1 MSKIVVVDDSKLMR
15 NLIQHILEQ
24 AGHEVDA
31 WAEVT
36 AMEVA
41 DRILASDPDLVV
53 TDYQMPGCNGLTLA
67 RMARKAKPGLP
78 IEVIQEFDNWR
89 RIRDSEGSEGWVLH
103 SLLSGRRT
111 ALVAP
116 WRKNEEFPLRATA
129 SADAP
134 IKARLQSGVIGTLK
148 SCTGTW
154 CRLAGEGFDG
164 WIEQQ
169 SVWGAY
175 PGEKLE

>member
-78 IEVIQEFDNWR
+78 IV
-89 RIRDSEGSEGWVLH
+89 VV
-103 SLLSGRRT
+103 T
-111 ALVAP
+111 ALH
-116 WRKNEEFPLRATA
+116 
-129 SADAP
+129 DAQVMD
-134 IKARLQSGVIGTLK
+134 ALK
-148 SCTGTW
+148 SQAVNQILHKPLKEEALLETVAEV
-154 CRLAGEGFDG
+154 LA
-164 WIEQQ
+164 QA
-169 SVWGAY
+169 V
-175 PGEKLE
+175 

>member
-67 RMARKAKPGLP
+67 RMARKAKPGLL
-78 IEVIQEFDNWR
+78 V
-89 RIRDSEGSEGWVLH
+89 VVV
-103 SLLSGRRT
+103 T
-111 ALVAP
+111 ALH
-116 WRKNEEFPLRATA
+116 
-129 SADAP
+129 DAQVMD
-134 IKARLQSGVIGTLK
+134 ALK
-148 SCTGTW
+148 SQAVNQILHKPLKEEALLETVAEV
-154 CRLAGEGFDG
+154 LA
-164 WIEQQ
+164 QA
-169 SVWGAY
+169 V
-175 PGEKLE
+175 

>member
-24 AGHEVDA
+24 AGHQVDA

-53 TDYQMPGCNGLTLA
+53 TDYQMPGCNGLTVA

-78 IEVIQEFDNWR
+78 V
-89 RIRDSEGSEGWVLH
+89 VVV
-103 SLLSGRRT
+103 T
-111 ALVAP
+111 ALHDSAVMDALKSQAVNQILHKP
-116 WRKNEEFPLRATA
+116 LNEETLLATVA
-129 SADAP
+129 E
-134 IKARLQSGVIGTLK
+134 V
-148 SCTGTW
+148 
-154 CRLAGEGFDG
+154 LA
-164 WIEQQ
+164 QA
-169 SVWGAY
+169 V
-175 PGEKLE
+175 

>member
-24 AGHEVDA
+24 AGHQVDA

-53 TDYQMPGCNGLTLA
+53 TDYQMPGCNGLTVA

-78 IEVIQEFDNWR
+78 V
-89 RIRDSEGSEGWVLH
+89 VVV
-103 SLLSGRRT
+103 T
-111 ALVAP
+111 ALHDAAVMDALKSQAVNQILHKP
-116 WRKNEEFPLRATA
+116 LNEETLLATVA
-129 SADAP
+129 E
-134 IKARLQSGVIGTLK
+134 V
-148 SCTGTW
+148 
-154 CRLAGEGFDG
+154 LA
-164 WIEQQ
+164 QA
-169 SVWGAY
+169 V
-175 PGEKLE
+175 